1 MQRVYSAAHLP
12 EAYLVRGLLAAV
24 GIEARVLNEY
34 ATGGLGDLPADA
46 VRPEVWIEDARD
58 LPRARQ
64 IVDAYEQ
71 TPAPPGLDRCPACGE
86 DSPRGF
92 AICWKCLLPL
102 PV

>member
-1 MQRVYSAAHLP
+1 MQRLYVAAHLP
-12 EAYLVRGLLAAV
+12 DAHLVRGLLAAA
-24 GIEARVLNEY
+24 GIGARVLNEY
-34 ATGGLGDLPADA
+34 ATGGLGELSAND
-46 VRPEVWIEDARD
+46 VRPEVWVEEDRD

-71 TPAPPGLDRCPACGE
+71 APATPGLIACPACGE

-92 AICWKCLLPL
+92 AICWKCLGPL